1 MSYSSIR
8 YLRLLTIFLLS
19 LNSAIIMADNATI
32 DSLSVQQAST
42 LFSEKNAI
50 IVDVRENNEWQEQ
63 HVPNAIHIPLGE
75 LSSRLTELDAY
86 KNSAI
91 IAQCRSGKRSLQ
103 AAETLKS
110 AGFTKVYNLEG
121 GLNAWQKAGLPIQ

>member
-19 LNSAIIMADNATI
+19 INSAIIMADNATI

-63 HVPNAIHIPLGE
+63 HIPNAIHIPLGE

-121 GLNAWQKAGLPIQ
+121 GLNAWQKAGLPTQ